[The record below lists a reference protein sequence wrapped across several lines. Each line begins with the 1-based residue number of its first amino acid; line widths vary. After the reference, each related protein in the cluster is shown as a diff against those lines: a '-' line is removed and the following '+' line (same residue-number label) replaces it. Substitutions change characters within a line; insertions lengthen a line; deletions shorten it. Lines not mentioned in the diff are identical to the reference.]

1 MVQSL
6 PPASTLKQKSL
17 ESQLKL
23 RTVVCF
29 SLSDIPA
36 LGVEPLGK
44 EQQRRVFWANLPWWH
59 GGLSSQA
66 VAGPCSSQHSA
77 PGRFPFHGWGWAG

>member
-6 PPASTLKQKSL
+6 PPTSNLRQKSL
-17 ESQLKL
+17 ESQLKP

-36 LGVEPLGK
+36 LAVEPLGV
-44 EQQRRVFWANLPWWH
+44 EQ
-59 GGLSSQA
+59 
-66 VAGPCSSQHSA
+66 
-77 PGRFPFHGWGWAG
+77 